1 MPARIGNLGR
11 TGPRVW
17 VAQAHTCL

>member
-11 TGPRVW
+11 TVPRVW
-17 VAQAHTCL
+17 VAWAHTCL